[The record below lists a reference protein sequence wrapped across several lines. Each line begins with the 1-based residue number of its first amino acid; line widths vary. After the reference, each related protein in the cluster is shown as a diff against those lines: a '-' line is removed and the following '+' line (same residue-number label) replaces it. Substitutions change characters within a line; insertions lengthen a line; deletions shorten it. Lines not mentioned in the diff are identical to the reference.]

1 VTEYVA
7 LAACGHLFLESP
19 AQDFLLYLPDIA
31 VDKAPVNRIQYA
43 EFQGRDFPRPAADAL
58 ISACFSNRRANRS
71 PTTEA
76 QLFHGGER

>member
-7 LAACGHLFLESP
+7 LTACGHLFLESP

-43 EFQGRDFPRPAADAL
+43 EFQGRYFPPSGR
-58 ISACFSNRRANRS
+58 
-71 PTTEA
+71 
-76 QLFHGGER
+76 